1 MEIVQTI
8 ADEQY
13 GLVKLEFVGK
23 FVGKFVF
30 NIMLWLFCFRRRAR
44 SLNRRFNFSANKIL

>member
-8 ADEQY
+8 ADDQY
-13 GLVKLEFVGK
+13 GLVKLE

-30 NIMLWLFCFRRRAR
+30 NIMLWLFCFRRRAQ